1 MKKINV
7 RNQATSLRVL
17 FALFLITHAEL
28 TPPRPP
34 DKDVSEVVR
43 VRN

>member
-1 MKKINV
+1 MEKI

-28 TPPRPP
+28 TPSSP